1 MSILYIRNSDG
12 KFIELP
18 TIPGKSAYEIAVEK
32 GVFSGT
38 EEEFAQAQI
47 FENKEIL
54 DGITQERIDSWDN
67 GGQIDLS
74 EYATEKYVDD
84 AIKEID
90 VTDQLK
96 DYATKEYVDKAIEE
110 VDVSE
115 QLTDYALKTEI
126 PTDYLTSIP
135 SEYITETELNE
146 KGYLTEHQDLTEY
159 AKKIDIP
166 TKVSQLE
173 NDKNYL
179 TSIPSE
185 YITETELENKG
196 YLTEHQSLTD
206 YAKKSEIP
214 TKVSQLE
221 NDKSYLTEHQSLT
234 DYAKKT
240 EIPIKVSQLENDEGY
255 LTEHQDISHLASKTE
270 IPTKVSQLTNDK
282 GYLTEHQD
290 ISHLASKTYV
300 DDAIESVDV
309 TEQLKDYAKKEY
321 VDNSI
326 ANIPTYDDTELRD
339 LIDGKANEVHEHDQY
354 LTEHQPL
361 DDYATK
367 DELHFHENKEIL
379 DNITQMNVDSWNR
392 ELVLR
397 YDEET
402 MDLYIGFERFS
413 GTTGVTYV
421 EYIESTGT
429 QYIDTG
435 LFANYNWRYEMVLQN
450 DSFNQY
456 ENFFGTNS
464 SNHRVLMS
472 SGNSNIIYCYGA
484 DTIYPW
490 TFTNKKITIYADKNR
505 LFIENMLIGESSAN
519 PSTTPFNQTL
529 LVFQGRYTGALD
541 KYGIFKC
548 YSFKVWDENDNLI
561 LYYKPCLD
569 PSNIPCMY
577 DEVSKTY
584 IYNSGSGQFLYGK
597 KLT

>member
-54 DGITQERIDSWDN
+54 NSITQERIDSWDN

-90 VTDQLK
+90 VTDQL
-96 DYATKEYVDKAIEE
+96 E
-110 VDVSE
+110 
-115 QLTDYALKTEI
+115 
-126 PTDYLTSIP
+126 
-135 SEYITETELNE
+135 
-146 KGYLTEHQDLTEY
+146 
-159 AKKIDIP
+159 
-166 TKVSQLE
+166 
-173 NDKNYL
+173 
-179 TSIPSE
+179 
-185 YITETELENKG
+185 
-196 YLTEHQSLTD
+196 
-206 YAKKSEIP
+206 
-214 TKVSQLE
+214 
-221 NDKSYLTEHQSLT
+221 
-234 DYAKKT
+234 
-240 EIPIKVSQLENDEGY
+240 
-255 LTEHQDISHLASKTE
+255 
-270 IPTKVSQLTNDK
+270 
-282 GYLTEHQD
+282 
-290 ISHLASKTYV
+290 
-300 DDAIESVDV
+300 
-309 TEQLKDYAKKEY
+309 DYAKKEY
-321 VDNSI
+321 VDNNITINVLPVTNPNVTGATVIINDIPCSGVYALPKRTDGQAWSNLRLQVKGNDGSLYTAMLSGYQNSIFNVKLEDKKILIDDLKLTYIIGDTKDTSSITTEAYYLPTSNTKIYTPTSDYHPSTKKYVDDSI
-326 ANIPTYDDTELRD
+326 ANIPNYDDTELRE
-339 LIDGKANEVHEHDQY
+339 LINNKADEEHEHDQY

-379 DNITQMNVDSWNR
+379 DNITQMDVDSWNR

-464 SNHRVLMS
+464 SNHRVLM
-472 SGNSNIIYCYGA
+472 GNNNSNVIYCYGA
-484 DTIYPW
+484 DTTYPW
-490 TFTNKKITIYADKNR
+490 TFTDKKITIYADKNR
-505 LFIENMLIGESSAN
+505 LFIDNMLIGESSAN

-529 LVFQGRYTGALD
+529 LVFQGRYTSALD

-561 LYYKPCLD
+561 LHYKPCLD

-584 IYNSGSGQFLYGK
+584 VYNSASGQFLYGK